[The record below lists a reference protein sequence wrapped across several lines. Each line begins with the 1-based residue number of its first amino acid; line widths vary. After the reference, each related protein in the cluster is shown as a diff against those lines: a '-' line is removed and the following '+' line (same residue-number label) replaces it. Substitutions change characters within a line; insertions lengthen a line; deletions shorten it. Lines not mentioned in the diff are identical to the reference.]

1 MLAADRVGAQ
11 VTKLVTQVED
21 QIIDI
26 IDGAKNEAVVKQ
38 ENIISMTENRAEVR
52 VERSSTAVKEIAGAQ
67 ADNKGNINLSREIVI
82 TKVAI
87 CVTLAGS
94 ALAAWLLFDLL
105 YAYLSSGIIWRAIAQ
120 VTFISVVGFLLYG
133 AFVYQFTRLSHLK
146 RQLIHERASQ
156 EDLDAFAL
164 ERQVPRAV
172 FLLPS
177 YKEEERV
184 VEQALFSVALQEY
197 PNRRVVLLIDDP
209 PNPSSCIDQAS
220 LAVARQLPIKIQQIL
235 DCEAEKYQEAFTSYV
250 NRESLGEANDLSKE
264 LEILVSL
271 YEQVAQWFQDTAS
284 SYEINDH
291 TDRLF
296 VEKILLERSYKY
308 FRIAAKIRTSFSY
321 LNEETIEREY
331 KRLASIFKVE
341 LSYFERKRYAN
352 LSHES
357 NKAMNLNSYIELMG
371 KSYREANYED
381 GVYLEPSSAIDGMLH
396 ISDAKY
402 VITLDADSLLL
413 SEYALRLIYILE
425 QPHNDRIAVVQTP
438 YSAVPNPSSIVERIA
453 GATTDIQHIIHQGF
467 TGFNGTYWVGANA
480 VLRKTALNDIRV
492 VENERGFPIA
502 RYIQDRTVIEDT
514 ESTVDLIAKG
524 WKLYNYPERLSY
536 SATPPDFGSLLIQ
549 RRRWANGGLIILPK
563 LIRYLLRRPFSRNKV
578 GEALM
583 RIHYLTS
590 IAVVNFGLLFLIVYP
605 FEAGI
610 ISFLLPLACL
620 PYFYL
625 YGRDLILIGYRP
637 LDLLRVY
644 ALNLMLLPVNLG
656 GVMKSLQQMIYKY
669 KIPFGRTPK
678 VHGRTGVPVLYLAA
692 IYGLLLLC
700 ISASVMDLLD
710 AKYPH
715 AAFCMINSMFLGYV
729 VIRFVGLRN
738 TLEDIMS
745 IQLFSSI
752 RTTLMSPL
760 ETSWIN
766 RWRVI
771 RQEDSV
777 NGSLQD

>member
-1 MLAADRVGAQ
+1 LLAKDRVGAQ
-11 VTKLVTQVED
+11 TPNLATQVED

-26 IDGAKNEAVVKQ
+26 TDGAVNETVVTQ
-38 ENIISMTENRAEVR
+38 ENLISVTENGDR
-52 VERSSTAVKEIAGAQ
+52 VSGERSSTAIEERAGAQ
-67 ADNKGNINLSREIVI
+67 AKCEGNINLSREIVI

-87 CVTLAGS
+87 GATLAGS

-105 YAYLSSGIIWRAIAQ
+105 YTYMSSGIIWNAIAQ
-120 VTFISVVGFLLYG
+120 ATFISVVGFLLYG
-133 AFVYQFTRLSHLK
+133 AFVYQFTRLAHLK
-146 RQLIHERASQ
+146 RQLMHEGASQ
-156 EDLDAFAL
+156 EELDAFAL
-164 ERQVPRAV
+164 DRQLPAAV
-172 FLLPS
+172 FLIPS

-184 VEQALFSVALQEY
+184 VTQALFSVALQEY

-209 PNPSSCIDQAS
+209 PDPSSGPDQSS
-220 LAVARQLPIKIQQIL
+220 LAATRELTLKIQQIIEF
-235 DCEAEKYQEAFTSYV
+235 EAHKYEAAYSSYI
-250 NRESLGEANDLSKE
+250 NRRLRGRANDLSREVK
-264 LEILVSL
+264 ILAYL
-271 YEQVAQWFQDTAS
+271 YFQAAQWFQDKALS
-284 SYEINDH
+284 WVISDH

-296 VEKILLERSYKY
+296 VDKILIERSHKY
-308 FRIAAKIRTSFSY
+308 FNIATKIRSSFSH
-321 LNEETIEREY
+321 LNEEMIEREY
-331 KRLASIFKVE
+331 RRLASIFKVE

-371 KSYREANYED
+371 KSYQEAKHKD
-381 GVYLEPSSAIDGMLH
+381 GLHLEPSSATDGVLH

-413 SEYALRLIYILE
+413 SDYALRLIYTLE
-425 QPHNDRIAVVQTP
+425 QPHSDRIAVIQTP

-492 VENERGFPIA
+492 VENENGFPIA

-514 ESTVDLIAKG
+514 ESTVDLIAMG

-563 LIRYLLRRPFSRNKV
+563 LIRYLVRRPFSRNKV

-590 IAVVNFGLLFLIVYP
+590 IATVNFGLLFLIAYP
-605 FEAGI
+605 LDAGN
-610 ISFLLPLACL
+610 ISLLLPLACL

-656 GVMKSLQQMIYKY
+656 GIMKSLQQMIYKY

-678 VHGRTGVPVLYLAA
+678 IHGRTGVPVLYLAA

-700 ISASVMDLLD
+700 ISAFTRDILD

-715 AAFCMINSMFLGYV
+715 AAFCMINAMFFSYV
-729 VIRFVGLRN
+729 VIRFIGLRN
-738 TLEDIMS
+738 AVNDFIHSGYIRWLNAKWATLRKRVRYNPLLSVSRED
-745 IQLFSSI
+745 
-752 RTTLMSPL
+752 
-760 ETSWIN
+760 
-766 RWRVI
+766 
-771 RQEDSV
+771 
-777 NGSLQD
+777 